1 MLNVRL
7 NVRLTKNP
15 STRLAGQLAGLRPLL
30 QAVQNEF
37 HTRRNPELVEYLEQ
51 VIADDRLLARGWSSR
66 TVAFACYAITLLAAA
81 IALRTVGRSGATVT
95 IFLIAGTMAAALAGI
110 DRLRVASPRAQRS
123 GGDTGGEFFT
133 SK

>member
-51 VIADDRLLARGWSSR
+51 VIADEPLVRANISRLQGLYDRFPPPARSLMTSARGWLLSNIRYSR
-66 TVAFACYAITLLAAA
+66 RTFSYLA
-81 IALRTVGRSGATVT
+81 
-95 IFLIAGTMAAALAGI
+95 
-110 DRLRVASPRAQRS
+110 
-123 GGDTGGEFFT
+123 
-133 SK
+133 

>member
-37 HTRRNPELVEYLEQ
+37 HTRRKPELVEYLEQ
-51 VIADDRLLARGWSSR
+51 VIAGGNRFLSVRFGNVAGGAGSTRSVPRLFWEQIQKGNPIRVTDPRAARYFMS
-66 TVAFACYAITLLAAA
+66 VPEAVHLI
-81 IALRTVGRSGATVT
+81 LR
-95 IFLIAGTMAAALAGI
+95 AAALG
-110 DRLRVASPRAQRS
+110 
-123 GGDTGGEFFT
+123 
-133 SK
+133 